1 MRNFRQFSSF
11 NIYRMFLCTER
22 GGYQCFYSFP
32 IEAFSLKHARRGWTP
47 SFPIGRASSA
57 IWM

>member
-1 MRNFRQFSSF
+1 
-11 NIYRMFLCTER
+11 MFLCTER

-32 IEAFSLKHARRGWTP
+32 IEAFSLKHARRSWTP